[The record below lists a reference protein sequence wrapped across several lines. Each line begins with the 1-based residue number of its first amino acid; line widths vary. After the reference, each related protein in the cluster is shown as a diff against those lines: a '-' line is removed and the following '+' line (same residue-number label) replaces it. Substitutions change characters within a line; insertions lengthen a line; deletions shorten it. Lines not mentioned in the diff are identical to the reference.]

1 MLLTI
6 LILLAIS
13 AIIYALAKLYTVIV
27 EWIVSKVSQLVNKQA
42 LIVVGL
48 LVVVHLIS

>member
-1 MLLTI
+1 MILTI
-6 LILLAIS
+6 LILLAIM
-13 AIIYALAKLYTVIV
+13 AMFYGLAKLYTVII
-27 EWIVSKVSQLVNKQA
+27 ERIVGKVSQLVNKQA

>member
-1 MLLTI
+1 MLLSI

-13 AIIYALAKLYTVIV
+13 AIIYALAKLYTVIIERLV
-27 EWIVSKVSQLVNKQA
+27 GKVSQLVNKQG

>member
-1 MLLTI
+1 MIISI
-6 LILLAIS
+6 LILLAIM
-13 AIIYALAKLYTVIV
+13 AMFYGIAKLYTVIV
-27 EWIVSKVSQLVNKQA
+27 EWIVCKGSQLVNKQA